1 MAHAPRPVTSSAHA
15 VRPTPALK
23 PNPKPAPGPGLR
35 VVASRPE
42 AVAVAR
48 RRLARAP
55 AALADELANAAVDLD
70 GARRARGLGAVQP
83 VHVHGDVAQQPPAAG
98 SVCGGPVSR
107 VAGRR
112 SCGGASPEAG
122 GRQAPGYS
130 PGGGKPT
137 LRGPGPPKRGAPA
150 SGAPQ
155 TLPGGC
161 PRRKTVRRV

>member
-55 AALADELANAAVDLD
+55 AALTDELAHAAVDLD

-112 SCGGASPEAG
+112 SCGGASPAEGG
-122 GRQAPGYS
+122 GRIRVMAQ
-130 PGGGKPT
+130 GGKPT